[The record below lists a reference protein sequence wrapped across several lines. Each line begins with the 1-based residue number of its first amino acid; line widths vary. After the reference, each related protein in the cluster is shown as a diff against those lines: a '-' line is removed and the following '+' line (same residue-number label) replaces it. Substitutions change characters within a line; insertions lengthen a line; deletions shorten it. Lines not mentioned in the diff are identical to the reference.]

1 MRKED
6 RKTPGW
12 LTIIEPLSGWAD
24 GAPDYILAYRRGG
37 GIFPTLYDGHMNAVV
52 EFPSEG
58 YAVHADLW
66 GSHTEQV
73 IIYSSETA
81 SIYSSMPADLSEIP
95 SGIPL
100 SQPKR
105 LSCSTLY
112 PGGRFPSYLIKLTH
126 KDSLVINVLSKKC
139 GNLFEIRHFRG

>member
-1 MRKED
+1 MEGRPQD
-6 RKTPGW
+6 TR
-12 LTIIEPLSGWAD
+12 
-24 GAPDYILAYRRGG
+24 LAYDYRAFERVGG
-37 GIFPTLYDGHMNAVV
+37 WRARLYFGIPARWGHLPTLYDGHMNAVV

-66 GSHTEQV
+66 GDHTEQV

-112 PGGRFPSYLIKLTH
+112 PGGEVPQ
-126 KDSLVINVLSKKC
+126 LS
-139 GNLFEIRHFRG
+139 H